1 MKKRVLIGLVL
12 AVALGMVVMGYAQA
26 LSLVKIYDLGCD
38 DLAYKWY
45 SDCDHIKGMITEDP
59 DHLLPRGGSWAFEF
73 DGDPGFKSV
82 MVGTSEQH
90 TSFTAGLRGGAILT
104 IVWTPGYSSI
114 EQLEATLDGNTVQGR
129 RINALDGDNGQSD
142 AKSGEP
148 GDLWYFTEVFTFESL
163 TDEPHSLVIRSLNG
177 DGVGFDYIKL
187 EAVPIE
193 VDVDIKPG
201 SDPNCFNSD
210 GHGVIPVA
218 ILGSTDFDVSQIDP
232 ATVTLEDLAIRA
244 VGKSNKLLAHIEDV
258 NDDGFDDLVV
268 QIEDVDGAFQPGE
281 GSATVTGNLYDG
293 TPIEGSDSICIRPPE

>member
-1 MKKRVLIGLVL
+1 MKKRILIGLVV
-12 AVALGMVVMGYAQA
+12 AVALGIMIMGYAQA
-26 LSLVKIYDLGCD
+26 LSLVQVHDLGCD

-45 SDCDHIKGMITEDP
+45 SICDHTNGMITEAP

-90 TSFTAGLRGGAILT
+90 TSFTAVLRGGAILT

-114 EQLEATLDGNTVQGR
+114 EQLEATLDGNTQQGR
-129 RINALDGDNGQSD
+129 QINALAGNNGQPD
-142 AKSGEP
+142 AEPGAP

-187 EAVPIE
+187 EAMLIE

-201 SDPNCFNSD
+201 SEPNCINLDSN
-210 GHGVIPVA
+210 GLIPVA
-218 ILGSTDFDVSQIDP
+218 ILGSATFEASDVDP
-232 ATVTLEDLAIRA
+232 STVTLEGAA
-244 VGKSNKLLAHIEDV
+244 VRLKGKSGNYGSLEDV
-258 NDDGFDDLVV
+258 NNDGYPDLVV
-268 QIEDVDGAFQPGE
+268 HIVDFSVSSGATTATLTGE
-281 GSATVTGNLYDG
+281 LFDD
-293 TPIEGSDSICIRPPE
+293 TPFEGSDSICIVP